1 MSQYSDDMDH
11 VSVQVGE
18 GNNQADAVTGTA
30 FAIESGQAV
39 TIRTDG
45 TCHLASAA
53 SGSADLP
60 CIGVATTRV
69 KYGEW
74 LTIKRR
80 GTVRDVT
87 GITVGGR
94 VYLSDTPGAFSMSAG
109 NTSQYCG
116 FSDQGD
122 ETFYLNPDLATNA
135 PEHATG
141 S

>member
-1 MSQYSDDMDH
+1 MSMFTGDLDS
-11 VSVQVGE
+11 VSVKVGE
-18 GNNQADAVTGTA
+18 GDHQTDSVTGTA

-39 TIRTDG
+39 AIRTDG
-45 TCHLASAA
+45 LCYLASAA
-53 SGSADLP
+53 AGTADLP
-60 CIGVATTRV
+60 CIGVATTRI

-87 GITVGGR
+87 GITVGLR
-94 VYLSDTPGAFSMSAG
+94 VYLSATPGEFSHTPG

-122 ETFYLNPDLATNA
+122 ETFYLHPDLATNA
-135 PEHATG
+135 PSHTTG